1 MSIIKPSR
9 KRYSQEEPNS
19 LVSIKKACTILS
31 HDNDF
36 IDEILACF
44 SINDDEQTMRAPLM
58 VGNVRQL
65 LTDIAE
71 LDQQTDKIDVI
82 VNLKDIYLE
91 RVLENDH
98 VLFQL
103 FGITDSNLIK
113 AIQADHLIVES
124 QYSARTDIMEYY
136 QFSKFASFLHSN
148 KLDDYARQIWDT
160 LRSTTN
166 KEKKCMARLI
176 YHIADEKYYI
186 RAVASE
192 NGYKKYGINFSTL
205 VILLAINQYVK
216 DKKERAFVES
226 YDIDDS
232 HILMSIQFDRRI
244 QLEEDMYL
252 TLNLSLENDEI
263 RQSAVTLNAEFRVVY
278 EKGEKESDLYI
289 KPTAYQKDHGAYSQD
304 MLTYSHGM
312 NVQTAIDRISNLP
325 VLIDK
330 YIDLVSKNAIAI
342 KSIKNPQQVKEFIQQ
357 RIQHAR
363 KDDFIGYKAAIVE
376 KLASIEVHSVFDLFD
391 LLRNVEELFGDDIK
405 SKNFWRQKL
414 YDALINRGKDE

>member
-9 KRYSQEEPNS
+9 KRFSQEESNS
-19 LVSIKKACTILS
+19 LASLKKAYSILS

-36 IDEILACF
+36 IDEILDCF
-44 SINDDEQTMRAPLM
+44 SINDDEQTMKEPIM

-71 LDQQTDKIDVI
+71 LDQQTNKIDVI

-91 RVLENDH
+91 KVLENDH

-103 FGITDSNLIK
+103 FGITSPFLIK
-113 AIQADHLIVES
+113 EIQADHLIVES
-124 QYSARTDIMEYY
+124 QYSARTDLMEYY

-148 KLDDYARQIWDT
+148 RMDDYARQIWDT
-160 LRSTTN
+160 LRSITN
-166 KEKKCMARLI
+166 KDKKCMARLI

-192 NGYKKYGINFSTL
+192 NGYKKYGVNFSVL
-205 VILLAINQYVK
+205 VTLLAVNQYVK

-232 HILMSIQFDRRI
+232 HILMSIQFDRKI

-278 EKGEKESDLYI
+278 KKGEKESGIYI
-289 KPTAYQKDHGAYSQD
+289 KPTAYQKEHGTYSQD

-312 NVQTAIDRISNLP
+312 NVKTAIERISNLP
-325 VLIDK
+325 LLIDK
-330 YIDLVSKNAIAI
+330 YIDLVSKNAVAI

-363 KDDFIGYKAAIVE
+363 KDDFVGYKVAIVE

-391 LLRNVEELFGDDIK
+391 LLRNVEELFCDDIK
-405 SKNFWRQKL
+405 SKTFWRQKL

>member
-205 VILLAINQYVK
+205 VILLAVNQYVK

-278 EKGEKESDLYI
+278 KKGKKESDIYI
-289 KPTAYQKDHGAYSQD
+289 KPTSYQKDHGAYSQD

-312 NVQTAIDRISNLP
+312 TVQTAVDRISNLP

-363 KDDFIGYKAAIVE
+363 KDDFIGYKATIVE
-376 KLASIEVHSVFDLFD
+376 KLASMEVHSVFDLFD